1 MPVKMCLY
9 VVAAN
14 KNNFNNP
21 PITGEQAWHY
31 FAEWT
36 SDSSDFLMTGIY
48 YRVAFLW
55 NSTNPGLVNS
65 LHFDSWATRH
75 LGFDPQA
82 FLPLQT

>member
-1 MPVKMCLY
+1 MCLY

-36 SDSSDFLMTGIY
+36 SDSSNFLINRY
-48 YRVAFLW
+48 L
-55 NSTNPGLVNS
+55 
-65 LHFDSWATRH
+65 
-75 LGFDPQA
+75 
-82 FLPLQT
+82 LQSSFSVELN